1 MSLILISDLHLQPG
15 RPDLSAGLSRFLDNL
30 DRDCQQLYLLGDLF
44 EYWIGDDA
52 ALPGAEQLARQLRG
66 LSERGMQLFFQAGNR
81 DFLVGQQWLK
91 LAGTQLLPEAFKL
104 RFPDGIMTLLM
115 HGDQLCTD
123 DTAYQAFRQ
132 QVRDPAWQQAFLHK
146 SVDERIAIAEQLRM
160 ESKKQG
166 ATKAEAIMDVSPAT
180 VQQAMEKAAVSR
192 LIHGHTHRPAV
203 HQLELSSGTAER
215 MVLGDWDK
223 KGWYIKADA
232 TDTRL
237 LSFDI

>member
-1 MSLILISDLHLQPG
+1 MSLILISDIHLQPG

-52 ALPGAEQLARQLRG
+52 PLPGAEQLAEQLHG
-66 LSERGMQLFFQAGNR
+66 LSDRGIQLFFQAGNR

-91 LAGTQLLPEAFKL
+91 QAGTQLLPEAFKL
-104 RFPDGIMTLLM
+104 RFPDGVMTLLM

-132 QVRDPAWQQAFLHK
+132 QVRDPDWQQAFLHK
-146 SVDERIAIAEQLRM
+146 SVDERIAIAEQLRT

-166 ATKAEAIMDVSPAT
+166 AAKTDAIMDVSPAT
-180 VQQAMEKAAVSR
+180 VQQVMEKAAVSR

-203 HQLELSSGTAER
+203 HQLELTSGMAER
-215 MVLGDWDK
+215 MVLGDWGK
-223 KGWYIKADA
+223 KGWYIKAD
-232 TDTRL
+232 TTGTRL
-237 LSFDI
+237 LSFAI

>member
-1 MSLILISDLHLQPG
+1 MSLILISDIHLQPS
-15 RPDLSAGLSRFLDNL
+15 RPDLSAGLSHFLDSL
-30 DRDCQQLYLLGDLF
+30 DQDCQQLYLLGDLF

-52 ALPGAEQLARQLRG
+52 PLPGAEQLAEQLRS
-66 LSERGMQLFFQAGNR
+66 LSDRGMQLFFQAGNR

-91 LAGTQLLPEAFKL
+91 QAGAQLLPEAYKL
-104 RFPDGIMTLLM
+104 RFPDGVMTLLM

-123 DTAYQAFRQ
+123 DTAYQVFRQ
-132 QVRDPAWQQAFLHK
+132 QVRDSAWQQAFLSK
-146 SVDERIAIAEQLRM
+146 TVDERITIAEQLRT

-166 ATKAEAIMDVSPAT
+166 AVKTESIMDVSPAT

-203 HQLELSSGTAER
+203 HQLELTSGTAER
-215 MVLGDWDK
+215 MVLGDWNK
-223 KGWYIKADA
+223 QGWYIKAD
-232 TDTRL
+232 TTGTRL

>member
-1 MSLILISDLHLQPG
+1 MSLILISDIHLQPG

-30 DRDCQQLYLLGDLF
+30 DHDCQQLYLLGDLF

-52 ALPGAEQLARQLRG
+52 PLPGAEQLAEQLRG
-66 LSERGMQLFFQAGNR
+66 LSDRGVLLFFQAGNR

-91 LAGTQLLPEAFKL
+91 QAGTQLLPEAFKL
-104 RFPDGIMTLLM
+104 RFPDGVMTLLM

-132 QVRDPAWQQAFLHK
+132 QVRDPAWQQFFLSK
-146 SVDERIAIAEQLRM
+146 SVDERIAIAEQLRT

-166 ATKAEAIMDVSPAT
+166 ATKTEAIMDVSPTT

-203 HQLELSSGTAER
+203 HQLELTSGTAER

-223 KGWYIKADA
+223 KGWYIKAD
-232 TDTRL
+232 TTGTQL
-237 LSFDI
+237 LSFEL

>member
-1 MSLILISDLHLQPG
+1 MSLILISDIHLQPG
-15 RPDLSAGLSRFLDNL
+15 RPDLSAGLSRYLDNL
-30 DRDCQQLYLLGDLF
+30 DLDCQQLYLLGDLF

-52 ALPGAEQLARQLRG
+52 PLPGAEQLAEQLRG
-66 LSERGMQLFFQAGNR
+66 LSDRGVQLFFQAGNR
-81 DFLVGQQWLK
+81 DFLVGQQWLQR
-91 LAGTQLLPEAFKL
+91 AGMHLLPEAFKL
-104 RFPDGIMTLLM
+104 RFPDGVMTLLM

-132 QVRDPAWQQAFLHK
+132 QVRDPAWQRVFLSK
-146 SVDERIAIAEQLRM
+146 SVDERIAIAEQLRT

-166 ATKAEAIMDVSPAT
+166 AIKTEAIMDVSPAT

-192 LIHGHTHRPAV
+192 LIHGHTHRPAM
-203 HQLELSSGTAER
+203 HRLELTSGTAER

-223 KGWYIKADA
+223 QGWYIKADA
-232 TDTRL
+232 NGTRL